1 MSWRAFRNGLQ
12 KIHLWVGLALS
23 IPFILIGI
31 SGSMIVVFSELP
43 KISQPAAPARGEYQP
58 MTKIL
63 AAALATAPEGW
74 RTSVVIMPDSVGKP
88 AVVQLALP
96 EGQRPPRGAGQNF
109 VAGVR
114 YVDPVSLQVLEGTE
128 IPRNGPVMRVMT
140 MTHIA
145 LMAPAYYGAQTVGW
159 MGVAMTLFGITG
171 LILWW
176 PSKGQWRQALVIKR
190 GARGFR
196 LNRDLH
202 GAIGFWSLLVFM
214 ILSVSGVYLAFPV
227 TVETAVKAI
236 ASMESEL
243 AEATVDEAVVANVVD
258 KNAPTAD
265 EIAMLALSAVPN
277 SRLYSVQL
285 PPEPGGIS
293 MVTLMPEPYGDGAP
307 QISVFVGPGTDVSSI
322 VDPRS
327 YDFAKRM
334 LVWIRVMHYGLGLGV
349 IWKVLVF
356 FAGFLP
362 LLFAITGLRMWQL
375 KRGQRRAVPEGL
387 AAPAE

>member
-23 IPFILIGI
+23 IPFILIGV
-31 SGSMIVVFSELP
+31 SGSLIVVFSELP
-43 KISQPAAPARGEYQP
+43 KYSLPAATAKGEMQP
-58 MTKIL
+58 MTSIL
-63 AAALATAPEGW
+63 AAALATAPERW
-74 RTSVVIMPDSVGKP
+74 RTSLIIVPQSAGQP

-114 YVDPVSLQVLEGTE
+114 YVDPVSLQVLEGSE
-128 IPRNGPVMRVMT
+128 IPRNGPVMRIMT

-145 LMAPAYYGAQTVGW
+145 LMAPAYYGMQTVGW
-159 MGVAMTLFGITG
+159 MGVAMCLFGITG

-176 PSKGQWRQALVIKR
+176 PAKGLWRQALWVKR
-190 GARGFR
+190 HARGFR

-202 GAIGFWSLLVFM
+202 GAVGFWSLLVFM
-214 ILSVSGVYLAFPV
+214 ILSFSGVYLAFPV
-227 TVETAVKAI
+227 SVERAVKAI
-236 ASMESEL
+236 APLESVFGEGK
-243 AEATVDEAVVANVVD
+243 VDEAVIATIAD

-265 EIAMLALSAVPN
+265 EVAKLALAAVPN

-285 PPEPGGIS
+285 PEAPGGIS

-307 QISVFVGPGTDVSSI
+307 SISVFVGPGTDVSSI

-327 YDFAKRM
+327 FSFAKRM
-334 LVWIRVMHYGLGLGV
+334 LVWLRVMHYGLGLGIV
-349 IWKVLVF
+349 WKVLVF
-356 FAGFLP
+356 LAGFLP

-375 KRGQRRAVPEGL
+375 KRVQRRSLPEAL